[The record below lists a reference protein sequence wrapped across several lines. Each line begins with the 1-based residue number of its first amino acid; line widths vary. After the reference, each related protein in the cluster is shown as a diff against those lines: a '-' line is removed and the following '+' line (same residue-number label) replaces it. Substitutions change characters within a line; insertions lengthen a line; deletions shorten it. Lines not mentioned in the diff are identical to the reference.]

1 MISTFYSNS
10 FEVLRTVLATKIGFN
25 LEDLRNRNASFF
37 EQIEVIVPT
46 TMVED
51 NLNRFLA
58 DHFGAT
64 PGIKFSNVASW
75 MFKVLGQSLSNTETS
90 QVMDW
95 TFYEILRQKQTE
107 KTFPKEEKRLYEY
120 IQTLDPVGVLEFA
133 RHLNTVFITYG
144 SYRFDWLQQWALE
157 KFELNNPLPAPN
169 AKIEEARLKEN
180 SDFLLS
186 LIHI

>member
-1 MISTFYSNS
+1 MYRNRQFSIFPIG
-10 FEVLRTVLATKIGFN
+10 EVLRTVLATKIGFN

-107 KTFPKEEKRLYEY
+107 N
-120 IQTLDPVGVLEFA
+120 PVDCV
-133 RHLNTVFITYG
+133 I
-144 SYRFDWLQQWALE
+144 
-157 KFELNNPLPAPN
+157 N
-169 AKIEEARLKEN
+169 AVGLA
-180 SDFLLS
+180 
-186 LIHI
+186 